1 MNQSLPEDVLDLI
14 DREHLHFS
22 QAPEA
27 FFQAWKRGA
36 QIAGHEWFGDGT
48 REGLQR
54 AETKWDLRPNVLLL
68 NDALG
73 VLSGGQR
80 MFLAAMVSFY
90 NEREGGAMLKRCGFQ
105 GLADFGGLD
114 LERRQVLADLLLNY
128 SGW

>member
-1 MNQSLPEDVLDLI
+1 MNQSVPHDVLDLI
-14 DREHLHFS
+14 AREDRHFA

-48 REGLQR
+48 CEGLQR
-54 AETKWDLRPNVLLL
+54 AIEKWDLRPNLLRL

-90 NEREGGAMLKRCGFQ
+90 NSREGGAMLRRCQFQ
-105 GLADFGGLD
+105 GLSDFGGLD
-114 LERRQVLADLLLNY
+114 LERRKVLADLLLNY

>member
-1 MNQSLPEDVLDLI
+1 MNQSVPHDVLDLI
-14 DREHLHFS
+14 AREDRHFA

-27 FFQAWKRGA
+27 FFQGWKRGV

-48 REGLQR
+48 CEGLQR
-54 AETKWDLRPNVLLL
+54 ATEKWDLRPNLLRL

-90 NEREGGAMLKRCGFQ
+90 NSREGGAMLRRCQFE
-105 GLADFGGLD
+105 GLSDFGGLD
-114 LERRQVLADLLLNY
+114 LERRKVLADLLLNY